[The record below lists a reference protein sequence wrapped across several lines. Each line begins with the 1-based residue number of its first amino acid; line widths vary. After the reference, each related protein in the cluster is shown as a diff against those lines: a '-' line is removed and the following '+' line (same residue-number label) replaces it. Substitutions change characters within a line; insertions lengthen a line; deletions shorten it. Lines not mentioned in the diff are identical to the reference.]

1 MKKKDS
7 IRTHAIARNTFGV
20 WTAARQIW
28 ALSRINSHA
37 HRDCS
42 STKRPTHATTH
53 ETLNARSRKQLQL
66 NRKKII
72 FFLPKQKLIGIF
84 FRTPAAKST
93 TVKTIFVGKPSTTT
107 TEQPEE
113 EIEYEDE
120 EEEEEE
126 QPPRPIDSKFK
137 DALEEEDPEV
147 IKELITLIKKVGG
160 LDELEKQLQLR
171 LSLNENSPIVNGGS
185 KTTTTMSPISKSLYD
200 KVISTRRGLPQSRKE
215 SVVGST
221 RATIESETEPLVQRQ
236 NKENRYSSVVR
247 SRPRPQNDGVDKL
260 SEIDGGGVMHER
272 PQYVTITRTQTP
284 RTSTAT
290 DADDLDEAE
299 EEDEQLEDDEEEEEE
314 DVLPSHAKTTT
325 THQPTHSYV
334 NIRRSRPTSS
344 TTERELE
351 EDEDDSS
358 NGKQTTRM
366 QYVSIKRTRPSY
378 QPSLNDEIID
388 ATPESK

>member
-1 MKKKDS
+1 MKS
-7 IRTHAIARNTFGV
+7 IFI
-20 WTAARQIW
+20 
-28 ALSRINSHA
+28 
-37 HRDCS
+37 
-42 STKRPTHATTH
+42 
-53 ETLNARSRKQLQL
+53 
-66 NRKKII
+66 
-72 FFLPKQKLIGIF
+72 
-84 FRTPAAKST
+84 
-93 TVKTIFVGKPSTTT
+93 GKPSTTT

-113 EIEYEDE
+113 DIEYEDE
-120 EEEEEE
+120 EELEEE
-126 QPPRPIDSKFK
+126 QPSRSSGNGAADSKFK
-137 DALEEEDPEV
+137 DALDEEDPAV

-200 KVISTRRGLPQSRKE
+200 KVISTRRGLPQNRKE
-215 SVVGST
+215 SVVGSANAST
-221 RATIESETEPLVQRQ
+221 ASSLEPLVLRQ

-247 SRPRPQNDGVDKL
+247 NSRPRPQNDGIDKL
-260 SEIDGGGVMHER
+260 SEIDGGEVMHER

-290 DADDLDEAE
+290 DDLDEV
-299 EEDEQLEDDEEEEEE
+299 DENDDQVALQEDDEEDIEPI
-314 DVLPSHAKTTT
+314 LRTRTPT

-334 NIRRSRPTSS
+334 NIRRSRPTSV
-344 TTERELE
+344 TTEKETQVQ

-358 NGKQTTRM
+358 NDKQTTRM

-378 QPSLNDEIID
+378 QTSSNEEIIID

>member
-1 MKKKDS
+1 MKS
-7 IRTHAIARNTFGV
+7 IFI
-20 WTAARQIW
+20 
-28 ALSRINSHA
+28 
-37 HRDCS
+37 
-42 STKRPTHATTH
+42 
-53 ETLNARSRKQLQL
+53 
-66 NRKKII
+66 
-72 FFLPKQKLIGIF
+72 
-84 FRTPAAKST
+84 
-93 TVKTIFVGKPSTTT
+93 GKPSTTT

-120 EEEEEE
+120 DEEEEE
-126 QPPRPIDSKFK
+126 QPSRTAGNSAIDSKFK

-147 IKELITLIKKVGG
+147 IKELIALIKKVGG

-171 LSLNENSPIVNGGS
+171 LSLNENSPILNGGS

-215 SVVGST
+215 SVVSST
-221 RATIESETEPLVQRQ
+221 RAPIESETEPLVQRQ

-247 SRPRPQNDGVDKL
+247 NSRPRPQNDGIDQL

-284 RTSTAT
+284 RTSTA
-290 DADDLDEAE
+290 ADGDDFDEAE
-299 EEDEQLEDDEEEEEE
+299 EGDDQLEDNEEVEEE
-314 DVLPSHAKTTT
+314 DVLPIHAKTTT

-334 NIRRSRPTSS
+334 NIRRSRPTSP
-344 TTERELE
+344 TTEKELE

-378 QPSLNDEIID
+378 QPSPSEEIID

>member
-1 MKKKDS
+1 M
-7 IRTHAIARNTFGV
+7 
-20 WTAARQIW
+20 
-28 ALSRINSHA
+28 
-37 HRDCS
+37 
-42 STKRPTHATTH
+42 
-53 ETLNARSRKQLQL
+53 
-66 NRKKII
+66 
-72 FFLPKQKLIGIF
+72 
-84 FRTPAAKST
+84 
-93 TVKTIFVGKPSTTT
+93 
-107 TEQPEE
+107 
-113 EIEYEDE
+113 
-120 EEEEEE
+120 
-126 QPPRPIDSKFK
+126 
-137 DALEEEDPEV
+137 
-147 IKELITLIKKVGG
+147 ITLIKRVGG

-185 KTTTTMSPISKSLYD
+185 TTTTMSPISKSLYD
-200 KVISTRRGLPQSRKE
+200 KVISTRRGLPHSRKE

-221 RATIESETEPLVQRQ
+221 RAPIESETEPLVQRQ

-247 SRPRPQNDGVDKL
+247 NSRPRPQNDGVDKL

-272 PQYVTITRTQTP
+272 PQYVTITRTQKP

-290 DADDLDEAE
+290 NSDDFDEAE
-299 EEDEQLEDDEEEEEE
+299 EGDDQLEDSEEEEEE
-314 DVLPSHAKTTT
+314 DVLPFHTRTTT

-344 TTERELE
+344 TTEVELA

-378 QPSLNDEIID
+378 QPSLSDDIID